1 MNVGLTFRQALAL
14 YRVVQSMNL
23 VHAQISTSREDL
35 LDPEEMHDLQHRL
48 DYALHNHAGG
58 KE

>member
-1 MNVGLTFRQALAL
+1 LTVGLTFRQALAL

-48 DYALHNHAGG
+48 DYALHNHADGN
-58 KE
+58 E